1 MSDTDMFITVTMA
14 DEPDV
19 VFHFEVPDYLQVAD
33 LKAMCERRIFADCL
47 VEKGFTMP
55 VAEMVLIAD
64 IQFLRGSFFNG
75 REETISSSQGHFA
88 NLFHNFK
95 REFSQ

>member
-1 MSDTDMFITVTMA
+1 MSDTDIFITVTMA